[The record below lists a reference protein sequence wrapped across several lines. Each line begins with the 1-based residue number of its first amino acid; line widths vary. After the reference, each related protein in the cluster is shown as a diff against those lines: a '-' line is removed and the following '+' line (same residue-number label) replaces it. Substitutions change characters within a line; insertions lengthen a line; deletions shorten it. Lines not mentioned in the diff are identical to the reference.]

1 MSAAESAKQQ
11 DARSD
16 AVLMAMGK
24 LEGQLATMTTL
35 MQQHHAATQTRIEDL
50 SKSVGVRFDGI
61 EKHLATLEQNE
72 RGTAMRAA
80 GTGALSGAIVA
91 AGIAAMKFLGNH

>member
-1 MSAAESAKQQ
+1 MTAPDNTKSGEG
-11 DARSD
+11 RSD

-35 MQQHHAATQTRIEDL
+35 MQQNHQATQTRIEDL

-61 EKHLATLEQNE
+61 EKRLGTLEQNE

-80 GTGALSGAIVA
+80 GSGALSGAIVA
-91 AGIAAMKFLGNH
+91 AGIAAMKYMSH

>member
-1 MSAAESAKQQ
+1 MSASDTSKEPER
-11 DARSD
+11 RSD
-16 AVLMAMGK
+16 AVLIAMGK
-24 LEGQLATMTTL
+24 LEGQLAAMTTL
-35 MQQHHAATQTRIEDL
+35 MQQNHIATQTRIEDL

-61 EKHLATLEQNE
+61 EKRLATLEQNE

-91 AGIAAMKFLGNH
+91 AGIAAMKFLGH